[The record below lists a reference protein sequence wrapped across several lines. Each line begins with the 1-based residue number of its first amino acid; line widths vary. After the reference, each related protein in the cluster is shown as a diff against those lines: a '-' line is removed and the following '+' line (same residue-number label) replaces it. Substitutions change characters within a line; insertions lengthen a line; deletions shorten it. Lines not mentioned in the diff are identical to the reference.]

1 MPGRTMQGISESAIY
16 DSAVRRSSRLA
27 NVFRARSTVDSR
39 ANEEGG
45 RT

>member
-1 MPGRTMQGISESAIY
+1 MPRRTMQGISESAIY

-27 NVFRARSTVDSR
+27 DALWARSTVDFR